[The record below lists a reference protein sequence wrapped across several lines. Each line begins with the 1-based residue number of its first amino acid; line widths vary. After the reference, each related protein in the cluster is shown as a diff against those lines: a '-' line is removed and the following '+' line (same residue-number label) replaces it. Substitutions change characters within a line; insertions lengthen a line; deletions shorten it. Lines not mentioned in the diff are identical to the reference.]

1 MISVNVNANFS
12 KKTDLTKIPL
22 SKNCDM
28 YKPESICIIRLTSL
42 GDIVLLTPMI
52 RVMRKTWPNARID
65 MIISEHCADIMRFNP
80 HINHLHIINTKLG
93 TASFV
98 KQWLTLKSTLSTY
111 DLAID
116 VHCSLRS
123 RLLRKGIAKK
133 VVHYDPARGYK
144 RDLVKNKTRIPLDL
158 ITPVPHRYF
167 TALREFSEISPD
179 EKGLEFWLQKEKENR
194 EYPQQHIG
202 GQRIILAPGAKH
214 ATKRWPVKHFAALI
228 EQLHLAYNLPITLI
242 GGPDDAHLC
251 TEIQGQIP
259 FEIENVA
266 GTMLLHELA
275 ELMDTAQCII
285 GNDSGLMH
293 IAAARHIPIITIFG
307 STVPEFGFLPFHTP
321 FQIASLEL
329 PCKPCTHIGKE
340 KCPLGHF
347 SCMNDLSPTIVFEK
361 VQTLLNQRA
370 NIY

>member
-1 MISVNVNANFS
+1 
-12 KKTDLTKIPL
+12 
-22 SKNCDM
+22 M
-28 YKPESICIIRLTSL
+28 YQPQSICIIRLTSL
-42 GDIVLLTPMI
+42 GDIVLLTPLI

-80 HINHLHIINTKLG
+80 HIDNLHIINTKKG
-93 TASFV
+93 TAAFL
-98 KQWLTLKSTLSTY
+98 KQWLTLKTSLPNF

-133 VVHYDPARGYK
+133 VVKYDPARAYK
-144 RDLVKNKTRIPLDL
+144 RDLVKNKTRIPIDS
-158 ITPVPHRYF
+158 IISVPHRYF
-167 TALREFSEISPD
+167 TALRDFPEIFPD
-179 EKGLEFWLQKEKENR
+179 NQGLEFWLEKEKELSA
-194 EYPQQHIG
+194 YPQQHIG

-214 ATKRWPVKHFAALI
+214 ATKRWPARHFAELI
-228 EQLHLAYNLPITLI
+228 DLLFQQYHLPIALI
-242 GGPDDAHLC
+242 GGPDDAELC
-251 TEIQGQIP
+251 EEIQKLVS
-259 FEIENVA
+259 FEVENVT
-266 GTMLLHELA
+266 GTMTLHELA
-275 ELMDTAQCII
+275 EFMDTAKCII

-307 STVPEFGFLPFHTP
+307 STVPEFGFLPYHTT
-321 FQIASLEL
+321 FQIASIEL

-347 SCMNDLSPTIVFEK
+347 SCMNDLSPTTVFEK
-361 VQTLLNQRA
+361 VQTLLNQSA